1 MEARLHSIDYE
12 REFWEL
18 PRWASKGK
26 KSWIA
31 TDEIEVKPSGGQLVV
46 TAASSEYIGS
56 GDRGGIPK
64 NIRRT
69 LTLWLSPRDL
79 KRMVDAAFRAG
90 LLSISTELPKQR
102 KTKRAAT

>member
-1 MEARLHSIDYE
+1 MEAKLHSIDRE
-12 REFWEL
+12 REFWE
-18 PRWASKGK
+18 RASKGK

-31 TDEIEVKPSGGQLVV
+31 TDELDVKASAGQIVI

-79 KRMVDAAFRAG
+79 KHIVDVTLRSGILTLA
-90 LLSISTELPKQR
+90 TELPKKKAR
-102 KTKRAAT
+102 RNAT

>member
-1 MEARLHSIDYE
+1 MEARLHSIDHE
-12 REFWEL
+12 REFWDF
-18 PRWASKGK
+18 PRRTSKGK

-31 TDEIEVKPSGGQLVV
+31 TDDLEVKPSGGQLVV

-79 KRMVDAAFRAG
+79 KQMVDAAFHAG
-90 LLSISTELPKQR
+90 LLSVSTEVPKE
-102 KTKRAAT
+102 KKGKRAAK